1 MNPMTSA
8 ISTSRRGGAEPFD
21 RKSLLTLAAA
31 IAVVVGQLLFLL
43 TPGTASAAMN
53 SRLSGAVRGPDGPLA
68 GIAVSVV
75 RPDGVTAASTSTD
88 AVGNYVTPWLEPG
101 PYRISFINWN
111 TVGEVWFGDEQDEH
125 SAPFVLLAANTTMT
139 LGSVELY
146 PADQIG
152 VPPYTSRPGGPR
164 VAVMGDSLVQGGV
177 YAIHQA
183 LDPVAAT
190 SARGINGQRI
200 DQMLPV
206 AQKFAS
212 SKPDQLIVALGAN
225 DSFQGWPTT
234 VSVDTMRQLV
244 GTLPTRTC
252 TTILTMSTTTAW
264 PTFNANSRRLDDA
277 LARLRDSIPNV
288 QIVDWG
294 REIDDYTN
302 AGSPFGTWVTDSL
315 HMNDLGQSAFA
326 GAMRSAVKSCP
337 QRTSAYTSIEPA
349 RVVDTRTANV
359 PDGWSAQRPMLGGE
373 TMHVQVAGQD
383 GIPATA
389 TAVSLNVT
397 STQAADARAFLT
409 VWPSGGPRPLVSS
422 VNPQFDANVGNLVTV
437 GVGNG
442 GSVDVYTN
450 IGSTHLV
457 IDATGYY
464 APALGTHLAP
474 VEPTRL
480 FDSRSDPTPGRPA
493 GQAIVGGQTVNVPVT
508 GVAGVPTQVGAV
520 MINVTA
526 TGGTD
531 PRAFV
536 TAYPSGHA
544 RPATSNLNVRAG
556 TNVANLVTV
565 GVGTNG
571 AISLYTNIGS
581 THLVVDVMGYFAI
594 GDNTDLVPATPVR
607 LLDTRE
613 PGDITSGH
621 TVPAGGTVSLHLQ
634 PSAQVAPTAKA
645 VLVNITT
652 TDAVSSFGYTTAF
665 PTGQGVPDTSN
676 VNHQPGANVPNLALV
691 PIGTDGSI
699 TLMNGFGAAD
709 LVIDLFG
716 IVT

>member
-1 MNPMTSA
+1 MNKT
-8 ISTSRRGGAEPFD
+8 G
-21 RKSLLTLAAA
+21 KSIGTRV
-31 IAVVVGQLLFLL
+31 AVTAFVMGQLLFLL
-43 TPGTASAAMN
+43 TSGLASAAMD
-53 SRLSGAVRGPDGPLA
+53 SRLSGAVRSPDGPLA

-88 AVGNYVTPWLEPG
+88 AVGHYVTPWLEPG
-101 PYRISFINWN
+101 PYRIRFIDWN
-111 TVGEVWFGDEQDEH
+111 TVGEVWFGDAQDER
-125 SAPFVLLAANTTMT
+125 SAPFVQLAANTTMT

-152 VPPYTSRPGGPR
+152 VPPFTSRPGGPR
-164 VAVMGDSLVQGGV
+164 VAVMGDSLVQGAV
-177 YAIHQA
+177 SAIHQA

-190 SARGINGQRI
+190 SVRGINGQRI
-200 DQMLPV
+200 DQMIPV

-225 DSFQGWPTT
+225 DSYQSWPTT
-234 VSVDTMRQLV
+234 VSVDTMTQLV
-244 GTLPTRTC
+244 ATLPPSTC
-252 TTILTMSTTTAW
+252 ITILTMTTTTAW
-264 PTFNANSRRLDDA
+264 PTFNANSRRLDDQ
-277 LARLRDSIPNV
+277 LARLRDSIPTV

-315 HMNDLGQSAFA
+315 HMNELGQSAFT

-337 QRTSAYTSIEPA
+337 ERSAAYTSIEPE
-349 RVVDTRTANV
+349 RIVDTRTANV
-359 PDGWSAQRPMLGGE
+359 PDGWTTQRPMLAGE
-373 TMHVQVAGQD
+373 TMHAQVAGRD

-409 VWPSGGPRPLVSS
+409 LWPSGGPRPLVSN
-422 VNPQFDANVGNLVTV
+422 VNPQVDANVGNLVTV
-437 GVGNG
+437 GVGDG

-450 IGSTHLV
+450 IGSTHLI

-480 FDSRSDPTPGRPA
+480 FDSRTDATPGRPA
-493 GQAIVGGQTVNVPVT
+493 GQAIVGGQTIDVPVT
-508 GVAGVPTQVGAV
+508 GGAGVPSQVGAV

-536 TAYPSGHA
+536 TAWPSGHA
-544 RPATSNLNVRAG
+544 RPATSNLNVRPG

-565 GVGTNG
+565 GAGTNG

-607 LLDTRE
+607 LVDTRR
-613 PGDITSGH
+613 PDDITSGH
-621 TVPAGGTVSLHLQ
+621 TVPAGGTVNLRLE
-634 PSAQVAPTAKA
+634 PSDQVPPAAKA
-645 VLVNITT
+645 VMVNLTT
-652 TDAVSSFGYTTAF
+652 TDAVSSFGYTTAY
-665 PTGQGVPDTSN
+665 PTGHPVPDTSN

-691 PIGTDGSI
+691 PIGADGSI